1 MKISRTTIALCSLAM
16 TAATWLGA
24 APTAHAQKFPT
35 QPIKLIVGASPG
47 GTTDALARELADDM
61 TKSLGQPVIVDN
73 KPGAGGNIA
82 ADFVARAPA
91 DGHTLLVAFTSH
103 TMNAALFKKLPSD
116 PVRDFTP
123 ISLIGKVASVL
134 VARPDLPAK
143 DLKELLAAAKQKDG
157 YSFAI
162 GGTGSSLQMDTAE
175 FRATS
180 KLPGVDIPYKGSS
193 PALVDVMSGQVDL
206 MFAPIGGART
216 LLENGKV
223 RAYAVTSAK
232 RLASMPDVP
241 AVAEVVPTFTTNY
254 GWFGVLGPA
263 RLPADVTARL
273 NEWVVK
279 AIQSPRIKARLAQD
293 GSAPSGT
300 TPTEF
305 HEFLVGDVKQWAE
318 QAKLAKVELQ

>member
-1 MKISRTTIALCSLAM
+1 MKTSRTTIALCSLAM
-16 TAATWLGA
+16 TTAAWLGI
-24 APTAHAQKFPT
+24 APAAHAQKFPT

-47 GTTDALARELADDM
+47 GTTDALARELAEDM
-61 TKSLGQPVIVDN
+61 SKSLGQPVIIDN

-103 TMNAALFKKLPSD
+103 TMNAALFKKLPYD
-116 PVRDFTP
+116 PVKDFTP

-175 FRATS
+175 FRSTS

-216 LLENGKV
+216 LLDSGKV
-223 RAYAVTSAK
+223 KAYAVTSAK

-241 AVAEVVPTFTTNY
+241 AVSEVVPSFTTNY

-263 RLPADVTARL
+263 RLPAEVTARL
-273 NEWVVK
+273 NEVVVK
-279 AIQSPRIKARLAQD
+279 AIQSPRIKTRLAVD

-305 HEFLVGDVKQWAE
+305 RDFLIGDVKQWAE
-318 QAKLAKVELQ
+318 QAKLAKIEPQ